1 MATEL
6 MEKERAVIRPGQ
18 KVPHPSLR
26 ITQVTFTAPPQ
37 TSDCMA
43 SKNFARTFPDL
54 VDFLFNAQQCVGCG
68 RNTSKLFTTTRGDKI
83 SAALPAKRHTMTLT
97 MTRKHS
103 NTFHRP
109 TLYIPV
115 TNFSQAPPSQV
126 RNLTLITP
134 VATAVQHASSA
145 VWFAARDDP
154 WMPNVTKTDALKSPT
169 QSNTVQLG
177 PLEFRWSY
185 CGRSHHFLI
194 ASWSVLQTLA
204 IMQPFEALRQSHPFT
219 LEPNSCRNLGRHGCH
234 SATRIQKANVT
245 FIQGYTLNILKDI

>member
-37 TSDCMA
+37 TSDCVA

-68 RNTSKLFTTTRGDKI
+68 RNTSKLFNTTRGDKI

-115 TNFSQAPPSQV
+115 ANFSQAPPSQV
-126 RNLTLITP
+126 RNLTLIT
-134 VATAVQHASSA
+134 
-145 VWFAARDDP
+145 R
-154 WMPNVTKTDALKSPT
+154 
-169 QSNTVQLG
+169 
-177 PLEFRWSY
+177 PLNAQRHKDRRIE
-185 CGRSHHFLI
+185 I
-194 ASWSVLQTLA
+194 ADS
-204 IMQPFEALRQSHPFT
+204 I
-219 LEPNSCRNLGRHGCH
+219 
-234 SATRIQKANVT
+234 
-245 FIQGYTLNILKDI
+245 